1 MRKYIIDLPK
11 IENSFEDMVE
21 FFMLCKKEN
30 IDLTPKEERWIIEDD
45 QQR

>member
-30 IDLTPKEERWIIEDD
+30 INLTPKEERWIEDE
-45 QQR
+45 QSR